1 MSNLYYAVKEK
12 LYFKYKQIEQD
23 EYKWLSIEMID
34 VCFQRM
40 DSFLKDDI
48 LSKENIDEDGN
59 NKIRVEDTFI
69 DKIQD
74 DSHKKIDAFLAIYF
88 PNILFRFSARVD
100 LITTNSV
107 WEIKCS
113 SSITNEHLLQVA
125 IYAWLW
131 RMVVEDMIMLENVM
145 DFKIMNIKTGEHF
158 ILNATTEDLNTIIL
172 TILHGKYIEKKVQTR
187 EEFIQS
193 CL

>member
-1 MSNLYYAVKEK
+1 MNTIFCLNTFFNL
-12 LYFKYKQIEQD
+12 L
-23 EYKWLSIEMID
+23 L
-34 VCFQRM
+34 
-40 DSFLKDDI
+40 L
-48 LSKENIDEDGN
+48 
-59 NKIRVEDTFI
+59 
-69 DKIQD
+69 IQV
-74 DSHKKIDAFLAIYF
+74 AFLQNYSSI
-88 PNILFRFSARVD
+88 NGISTIFSNDINNSD

-113 SSITNEHLLQVA
+113 SSITNDHLLQVA

-158 ILNATTEDLNTIIL
+158 ILNATTEDLNNIIL
-172 TILHGKYIEKKVQTR
+172 TILRGKYMEKKIQTR
-187 EEFIQS
+187 EEFIES